1 MPSDMEVRGGGEGGL
16 AAFVQGT
23 AMLWA
28 HLPLP
33 EAVPLCLMGAGTRA
47 CGVENARGLLPAAFV
62 SHLPP
67 MPLHLRREMTISN
80 RVSVTDAVGILSLG

>member
-1 MPSDMEVRGGGEGGL
+1 MEGKEGWLPVSRGQPCSGL
-16 AAFVQGT
+16 SASSEP
-23 AMLWA
+23 